1 MIARTVF
8 LAAAV
13 ILGVGIGTA
22 FAKADGSGIN
32 TYRPAPASAA
42 AHYAMAGQAA
52 SGGAKQAPGWQD
64 RNSSGGG
71 G

>member
-22 FAKADGSGIN
+22 FAESHGSGIN
-32 TYRPAPASAA
+32 QYQAVSKTPAATP
-42 AHYAMAGQAA
+42 HAMAGQSAGDA
-52 SGGAKQAPGWQD
+52 TPGWVA
-64 RNSSGGG
+64 RNGSGGG